1 MNLRRRSS
9 CPQAWI
15 LELEFRKSVEA
26 GEEVFESRTLSSEVV
41 VVGEVIVGQE
51 DPKLSLYIYF

>member
-1 MNLRRRSS
+1 MNLRRKSS
-9 CPQAWI
+9 CPQAWN
-15 LELEFRKSVEA
+15 LELEFQKSVEE